1 MLASLARGL
10 GLLVTGFAALAAA
23 FALSSCGGDCREPN
37 PLQSAARYWEGLQDK
52 PQYNF
57 PIDAWTRNPELETFI
72 RNAIEAKGMQ
82 RVIADYRLDCSRR
95 PSAPACAD
103 CFVCSDKFQD
113 NRFGLPCV
121 NYGTISMHIEIGP
134 GTDVAAMTY
143 WKTTR
148 AAREK

>member
-1 MLASLARGL
+1 MLVTLARVF
-10 GLLVTGFAALAAA
+10 GLLVGGFAAFSAAVG
-23 FALSSCGGDCREPN
+23 LSSCSGDCREPN

-52 PQYNF
+52 PQYNL

-82 RVIADYRLDCSRR
+82 RVIADYRLDCSPR

-134 GTDVAAMTY
+134 GTEVAAMTY